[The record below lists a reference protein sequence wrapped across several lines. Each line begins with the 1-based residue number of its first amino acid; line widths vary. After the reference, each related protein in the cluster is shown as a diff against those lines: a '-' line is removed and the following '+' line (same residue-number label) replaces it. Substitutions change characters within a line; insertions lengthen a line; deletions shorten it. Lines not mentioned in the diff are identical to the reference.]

1 MTKAATL
8 GHPDAVSIDLE
19 VPIHGDTIAAIATP
33 VGRGGIGI
41 VRISGPRAFGIIERI
56 FIPFGATIRQPFT
69 GNGAKTALT
78 PFRMVYGHIT
88 DTHTGK
94 TVDEVLVVGMPSP
107 HSYTREDVI
116 EIHCHGGSGV
126 MHHILELVLRQGAR
140 LAEPGEFTKK
150 AFLNGRIDL
159 VQAEA
164 VIDLI
169 EAENAHA
176 ASVAAQAL
184 NGSLSAKIDNMRHR
198 LESALAELDG
208 MIDFPDEIPEWT
220 DQERLNRLQA
230 IGTIR
235 REVQRLI
242 QNALWYPRIRSGVSV
257 TIAGKPN
264 AGKSSL
270 FNQLLKRDRAIVT
283 PHPGTTRD
291 ILQEDLLYQGVRIQ
305 LCDTAGI
312 HDTDDVIESVGIEKA
327 LDQCNASDILLLM
340 IDATEPI
347 PRIDDT
353 LYDIIRQK
361 PAIVVVNKIDLKA
374 DWDTASLGAIFEK
387 RSIISISAK
396 TGLNIDLLLD
406 ELGRLIAQVY
416 RPENFPAIVPNERQ
430 HLQLKAFEKTLE
442 RMEKGLIERYPL
454 EMIAEELRQSIMQ
467 LQQITGE
474 LHRIDT
480 LDAIFERFCIGK

>member
-1 MTKAATL
+1 M
-8 GHPDAVSIDLE
+8 GHPDAVSTGIELHVDE
-19 VPIHGDTIAAIATP
+19 DTIAAIATP
-33 VGRGGIGI
+33 AGRGGIGI

-56 FIPFGATIRQPFT
+56 FIPSGTTFRQLFT
-69 GNGAKTALT
+69 GNGAKAALT

-88 DTHTGK
+88 DTQTGS
-94 TVDEVLVVGMPSP
+94 TVDEVLVVGMVSP
-107 HSYTREDVI
+107 HSYTREDVV

-126 MHHILELVLRQGAR
+126 MHHILGLVLQQGAR

-164 VIDLI
+164 VIDLV
-169 EAENAHA
+169 EAENAYA

-184 NGSLSAKIDNMRHR
+184 NGSLSAEIGKIRHR
-198 LESALAELDG
+198 IESALAELDG

-220 DQERLNRLQA
+220 DQERLNRLQT

-242 QNALWYPRIRSGVSV
+242 QNARWYPRIRSGVSV

-312 HDTDDVIESVGIEKA
+312 HVTDDVIESVGIEKA

-353 LYDIIRQK
+353 LYEIIRQK
-361 PAIVVVNKIDLKA
+361 PVIVVVNKIDLKA
-374 DWDTASLGAIFEK
+374 DWDIASLGTIFEK
-387 RSIISISAK
+387 RPIVSISAK
-396 TGLNIDLLLD
+396 TGLNIDRLLD

-416 RPENFPAIVPNERQ
+416 RPEDFPAIVPNQRQ
-430 HLQLKAFEKTLE
+430 HFQLQELDETLLHVE
-442 RMEKGLIERYPL
+442 SGLVERYPP

-467 LQQITGE
+467 LQQITGD